1 MASKVIEII
10 LQATDQASKIIAS
23 LGKTSGQTSQQIDN
37 LGKSGQSAAKMFQSF
52 DTSSKSAWNSLLGTQ
67 RAAGATA
74 SELGKLAQ
82 GLGVAS
88 KAEIEA
94 KLKMDQLIAAWN
106 KGEISSEKLTE
117 ELNNLDSASKDASK
131 DVSGLSNVS
140 KMLASTLSVG
150 AVVQIAKA
158 AWELGELGAQSKRTS
173 HAFEMI
179 SGGAVKAEANLN
191 AMRTATRGAMSQQ
204 EMMAN
209 ANLLMQMGLAKNSN
223 ELGQMTNMAVR
234 LGKAMGSEAG
244 ASIQNFSMMLANQSL
259 PRLDTF
265 GISSGKVRERI
276 LELQAATEGMTRE
289 TAFMQAVMEEGGKA
303 MERLGEDV
311 DDEAL
316 AFERLDVVATD
327 LKTLFAEELA
337 PATSGV
343 AGAVADLGDKIVT
356 SIRQLNEYKKVLGE
370 VAVQEAETTQALD
383 TLADASAVLT
393 GDMVATTDAAYDEGA
408 VLDEL
413 GRKYDALV
421 TGPANDLMNA
431 QLHAANYFRDT
442 ALATDEAAIA
452 QEGLATA
459 ASKVADSFGEM
470 EFDNESLWELA
481 LASGA
486 SLEQLG
492 PLAEQ
497 LGIASDAEVQAT
509 IEAYK
514 LAESF
519 GAGALSAK
527 DYRAEMAK
535 TKSDLQD
542 LEHYAGLAAGKVA
555 AALGA
560 GVRGPHEGPSATR
573 RQHGGAASGL
583 TLVGEAGPEALY
595 MPPGSYV
602 HSNQSSTTQNYMDQR
617 TYNRTNHI
625 GTELALALEANR
637 AQQEQRTSANMLM

>member
-1 MASKVIEII
+1 MANEYKIAIVMVAEDKASKVLKKLADETGGTVTKIEG
-10 LQATDQASKIIAS
+10 LDEAS
-23 LGKTSGQTSQQIDN
+23 GK
-37 LGKSGQSAAKMFQSF
+37 
-52 DTSSKSAWNSLLGTQ
+52 
-67 RAAGATA
+67 A
-74 SELGKLAQ
+74 SE
-82 GLGVAS
+82 GV
-88 KAEIEA
+88 
-94 KLKMDQLIAAWN
+94 
-106 KGEISSEKLTE
+106 
-117 ELNNLDSASKDASK
+117 DS
-131 DVSGLSNVS
+131 LSNVS

-173 HAFEMI
+173 YAFEMI
-179 SGGAVKAEANLN
+179 SGGAAKAEANLN

-209 ANLLMQMGLAKNSN
+209 ANLLMQMGLAKNSD

-303 MERLGEDV
+303 MERLGEDA

-383 TLADASAVLT
+383 TLADASAVLA
-393 GDMVATTDAAYDEGA
+393 GDMVATTEAAYDEGA

-442 ALATDEAAIA
+442 ALATDEAAMA

-470 EFDNESLWELA
+470 EFDNESLWNLA

-486 SLEQLG
+486 SVEA
-492 PLAEQ
+492 LAALAQQ
-497 LGIASDAEVQAT
+497 LGIANQAEIQAS
-509 IEAYK
+509 IKSYELVEA
-514 LAESF
+514 F
-519 GAGALSAK
+519 GAGTLSAK
-527 DYRAEMAK
+527 GYADQMAR
-535 TKSDLQD
+535 
-542 LEHYAGLAAGKVA
+542 LAATTADADARLA
-555 AALGA
+555 AIEARGGPA
-560 GVRGPHEGPSATR
+560 GQGPR
-573 RQHGGAASGL
+573 RYQHGTMNHPGGMAI
-583 TLVGEAGPEALY
+583 VGDAGPEALW
-595 MPPGSYV
+595 MPPGSQV
-602 HSNQSSTTQNYMDQR
+602 HSNQSPVTQQVMNDQR
-617 TYNRTNHI
+617 SYSRTVNV

-637 AQQEQRTSANMLM
+637 ARQEQMTRANMLM